1 MYRVKDGIVQ
11 RRVNFVT
18 RYNIKTKSTVKGVDF
33 FKNNIMYKVATLD
46 EIKEALQYTSKEAA
60 TVTEDTKTTD
70 ALRQQKHI
78 IVSIFNAGDYKYVEI
93 NREKRLRKGK
103 VNAIRNSL
111 IEVLG
116 QGTLDPN
123 LHSAIED

>member
-1 MYRVKDGIVQ
+1 
-11 RRVNFVT
+11 
-18 RYNIKTKSTVKGVDF
+18 
-33 FKNNIMYKVATLD
+33 
-46 EIKEALQYTSKEAA
+46 
-60 TVTEDTKTTD
+60 
-70 ALRQQKHI
+70 LRQQRHI
-78 IVSIFNAGDYKYVEI
+78 IASIFNAGDYKYVEI
-93 NREKRLRKGK
+93 NREKRLQKGK